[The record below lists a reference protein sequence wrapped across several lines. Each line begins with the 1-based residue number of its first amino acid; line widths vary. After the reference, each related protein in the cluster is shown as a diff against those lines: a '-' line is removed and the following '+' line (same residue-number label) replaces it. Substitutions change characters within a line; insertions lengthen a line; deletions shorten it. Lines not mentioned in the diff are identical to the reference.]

1 MYSQINIDWNYF
13 MNCLYILNYFTIL
26 PAYQLKALTKNK
38 YHNYNVQ
45 INWLSNKMNNAPT
58 LQ

>member
-1 MYSQINIDWNYF
+1 